1 MTNQELYDFI
11 ARFDAS
17 GLRKLKLSQGD
28 FQIELEKAAPAA
40 AVPVLAPAAPAAP
53 KAEEAPA
60 GGHLLRRALPG
71 AAALCHGG

>member
-60 GGHLLRRALPG
+60 VT
-71 AAALCHGG
+71 